1 MKFSLQ
7 TGLRPVATSLALAAL
22 LVSASALP
30 LAPQSIA
37 AEYKVAVKVKPSG
50 LRSVRLYGSS
60 PWVCTPSGFGQKAR
74 CYLRKAA

>member
-1 MKFSLQ
+1 MKFSLR
-7 TGLRPVATSLALAAL
+7 TGLRPVVTSFALAAL
-22 LVSASALP
+22 LLSASALP
-30 LAPQSIA
+30 LAPQTLA
-37 AEYKVAVKVKPSG
+37 AEYKVTVKVKPSG

>member
-1 MKFSLQ
+1 MKFSLR
-7 TGLRPVATSLALAAL
+7 TGLRPVATSLALATL
-22 LVSASALP
+22 LLSASALP

>member
-1 MKFSLQ
+1 MR
-7 TGLRPVATSLALAAL
+7 TGLRPVATSFALAAL
-22 LVSASALP
+22 LLSASALP
-30 LAPQSIA
+30 LAPQSLA
-37 AEYKVAVKVKPSG
+37 AEYKVTVKVKPTG